1 MSVFKIGGIDLIPY
15 TEKGSYSVTLQPEGG
30 GNDFTTAN
38 GETVGSS
45 IGDRV
50 IIAAE
55 LVNVPDEYARV
66 ISNAV
71 SAAEFE
77 VTYSTPCT
85 ATEKFRKTS
94 YKAYAKQKATKWDIS
109 LTITSAALINRGG
122 CL

>member
-15 TEKGSYSVTLQPEGG
+15 TERGSYSVTLQPEGG

-38 GETVGSS
+38 GEVISGNV
-45 IGDRV
+45 GDRV
-50 IIAAE
+50 IISAE
-55 LVNVPDEYARV
+55 LVSVPDEYARV

-71 SAAEFE
+71 SASEFG

-85 ATEKFRKTS
+85 AAAKLHKTS
-94 YKAYAKQKATKWDIS
+94 YKAYAKKKAAEWDIS